1 MDDVNK
7 MHIHF
12 PLAAKLSLGISA
24 LLLITF
30 CLVTIPVFMMLRSEN
45 AQLAQEN
52 TARMNQ
58 YTYTAFQSLY
68 RSLQA
73 DTVDFAAGITSDKEA
88 LFWRLNPHIAAIIV
102 QYEQKPELCY
112 VNPLSP
118 VNYQTESSAYG
129 AWYKTELAQ
138 LYRRSP
144 GTAAL
149 FGTPGAFATDNLLV
163 LRYAA
168 RTEWGMPYMFV
179 FFSIEH
185 FSNVFSADVYE
196 STLINDVGHI
206 LIHGAKDE
214 AARGKIFSAET
225 PLSGGSAGILYT
237 GIGEDVIFESV
248 YTTTQ
253 RTLYTMLSVW
263 SLTMIVIWSF
273 ANMLTRRLLMLY
285 DAAQAV
291 ENGEYHLD
299 IHLHTHDETAVL
311 SRAMNSMSHAL
322 GNFVCFTNR
331 TVATLS
337 RKNKIVPGGVLKT
350 ATVFF
355 SDIRSFT
362 SISEKLTP
370 EQVVEMINGYMEHM
384 VICVH
389 KTGGIVDKFIGDAIM
404 AHWGAAESAGS
415 PEADARA
422 AVCCALMMRTE
433 LARFNEGRGGSDQ
446 TPLVRIG
453 CGIATGPLVTG
464 LIGTDE
470 RFEWTVIGETV
481 SLSELLESTNKVHG
495 TDILI
500 SETTYNL
507 IHEHIAAEEK
517 TPLDFNS
524 RKEGVYAVD
533 SLTVK
538 NI

>member
-1 MDDVNK
+1 

-24 LLLITF
+24 LLVITF
-30 CLVTIPVFMMLRSEN
+30 CLVTIPVFVMLRGDSAER
-45 AQLAQEN
+45 AQEN

-68 RSLQA
+68 TSIQA
-73 DTVDFAAGITSDKEA
+73 DTVDFASGIDAGKTA

-102 QYEQKPELCY
+102 QYEQQPEICY
-112 VNPLSP
+112 MNPVSP
-118 VNYQTESSAYG
+118 VNYQTKSGAYSAWFSS
-129 AWYKTELAQ
+129 EL
-138 LYRRSP
+138 
-144 GTAAL
+144 AAL
-149 FGTPGAFATDNLLV
+149 FRKSSGSAALFSTAGAFAADDLLV
-163 LRYAA
+163 LRYST
-168 RTEWGMPYMFV
+168 RTEWGTPYMFV
-179 FFSIEH
+179 FFSMEH
-185 FSNVFSADVYE
+185 FSNVFNADVYK
-196 STLINDVGHI
+196 SALINDAGDI
-206 LIHGAKDE
+206 LMQQDEQAPPHGKL
-214 AARGKIFSAET
+214 FSAKT
-225 PLSGGSAGILYT
+225 QLAGSGSTIQT
-237 GIGEDVIFESV
+237 GIEQAVVFESV

-253 RTLYTMLSVW
+253 RTLYTMLAVW

-273 ANMLTRRLLMLY
+273 SNVLTRRLLALCA
-285 DAAQAV
+285 AAQAV

-299 IHLHTHDETAVL
+299 IHVRTRDETAVL
-311 SRAMNSMSHAL
+311 SRAMIGLSHAL

-337 RKNKIVPGGVLKT
+337 RKNKITPGGVLKT

-384 VICVH
+384 VVCVH

-415 PEADARA
+415 CEEDALA
-422 AVCCALMMRTE
+422 AVRCALMMRTE
-433 LARFNEGRGGSDQ
+433 LARFNEGRDGSSQ
-446 TPLVRIG
+446 SPLVRIG

-464 LIGTDE
+464 LIGTEE

-481 SLSELLESTNKVHG
+481 RLSELLESTNKAHG
-495 TDILI
+495 TDVLI

-507 IHEHIAAEEK
+507 IREHITAEEK
-517 TPLDFNS
+517 PALDFNG
-524 RKEGVYAVD
+524 RKEGVFAVASLSD
-533 SLTVK
+533 GLTVSQRM
-538 NI
+538 